1 MLSRETEERICKILM
16 NISEAEL
23 KFEIARKNLCQTDK
37 FDPNRIFR
45 KLDIKKKIILMKM
58 I

>member
-23 KFEIARKNLCQTDK
+23 KCEIARKNLCQTDK

-45 KLDIKKKIILMKM
+45 KLDIKKKK
-58 I
+58 